1 VCDAVDSITV
11 HKFYA
16 YTTLTVAACTFVLPR
31 EYPTMAEGYE
41 LLEECGRGVSAT
53 VWRAL
58 VKGTNEE
65 VAIKQLDLEHMNCSL
80 DEITR
85 ESQTMRS
92 FNHPNLLPLYS
103 SFVHEQ
109 HVWMVMP
116 YVAGG
121 SVLNIM
127 KYAFNEGLEE
137 PIIATI
143 MRDVLKALE
152 YLHKNGIIHRDIK
165 AANVLLDTNGR
176 VYLADFGVSTS
187 MERGGSWG
195 NLRMARSTFVGTPCW
210 MAPEVMQ
217 GDEKYDAKADIWS
230 FGITLLELAH
240 GHAPFARLP
249 PMKVLMMALQNPP
262 PTLEQSDSK
271 KHFSK
276 AMRDI
281 VAKCLVKNPHE
292 RPTASQ
298 LLEHKFFKTAH
309 DANYLKRHL
318 LDNLPSIPQRLAK
331 LRAEQ
336 AAGKAKQSAQDKE
349 ILASQQEYR
358 RGVSAWNFDIAALK
372 AAASTAGSTEDGERM
387 PAITESSEYEG
398 MTSRQLSEMSL
409 GDNATSP
416 QRVEGNA
423 AAVAEATPSKGNG
436 KAAIKEHGRFRV
448 YEGGDEPPP
457 FSPPHNAEGVVGHD
471 ESRGGRSPLPG
482 GQSEELDGDEK
493 AKRKGRFRYIEEEG
507 PEGKVRSLQ
516 STSLS
521 ASGDA
526 GRHLAVGGDGYP
538 SLPGVTSILPSLK
551 RLLERTMQQEE
562 LLKEAVAAVGDVE
575 KGKLGAFNA
584 FLAQQTQAQSSRLDD
599 MERLRTE
606 VAELR
611 EENAKLREK
620 VRILQGNN

>member
-1 VCDAVDSITV
+1 
-11 HKFYA
+11 
-16 YTTLTVAACTFVLPR
+16 
-31 EYPTMAEGYE
+31 MAEGYE

-137 PIIATI
+137 PIIATV

-165 AANVLLDTNGR
+165 AANILLDVNGR

-195 NLRMARSTFVGTPCW
+195 NLQMARSTFVGTPCW

-217 GDEKYDAKADIWS
+217 GDEGYDAKADIWS

-292 RPTASQ
+292 RPSASQ

-336 AAGKAKQSAQDKE
+336 AAGKARQTAQDKE

-358 RGVSAWNFDIAALK
+358 RGVSSWDFDIAALK
-372 AAASTAGSTEDGERM
+372 AAASVAGSTDDGERM
-387 PAITESSEYEG
+387 PAITEGSEYDG
-398 MTSRQLSEMSL
+398 LASRQLSEMSL
-409 GDNATSP
+409 DATSP
-416 QRVEGNA
+416 LRLEGSGTQGA
-423 AAVAEATPSKGNG
+423 GWAETTPSKGNG
-436 KAAIKEHGRFRV
+436 RAAIKEHGRFKV

-457 FSPPHNAEGVVGHD
+457 FSPPHNGHPPFEQMD
-471 ESRGGRSPLPG
+471 DAGQRGAKTPG
-482 GQSEELDGDEK
+482 PPQGEELDGDEK

-507 PEGKVRSLQ
+507 PEGKIRNSQTQ
-516 STSLS
+516 SSLS

-526 GRHLAVGGDGYP
+526 GRNPALGGDG
-538 SLPGVTSILPSLK
+538 SSTITALSVTSILPSLK
-551 RLLERTMQQEE
+551 RLLDKAMQQEE
-562 LLKEAVAAVGDVE
+562 LLKEAVAAISDVE
-575 KGKLGAFNA
+575 KGKMGAFNA
-584 FLAQQTQAQSSRLDD
+584 FITQQTHAQSSRLDEL
-599 MERLRTE
+599 ERLRLE

-611 EENAKLREK
+611 EENIKLREK
-620 VRILQGNN
+620 VRVLQGN